1 MNVSLLA
8 TTAVMGL
15 VGGPHC
21 LVMCGAACV
30 GISRWSPQP
39 SLTPVLFFQLGRLI
53 GYAGLGA
60 VAAASMQALGWLTV
74 HSAALRPVWS
84 MVHIA
89 ATLIGLMLLIGAK
102 QPVWLSHAANGIW
115 HKLSS
120 PEQRQTLHR
129 HPFGPLL
136 LGLVWAFLPC
146 GLLYSALLVAL
157 LSGSALEG
165 AAVMSS
171 FAGGGAIMLMLAPWL
186 WSRLER
192 VNITKVN
199 VSHAGVRLA
208 GLALAVSSAWALW
221 MGLVEQQA
229 PWCKVTYY

>member
-1 MNVSLLA
+1 MNVSLLSTA
-8 TTAVMGL
+8 AVMGL

-21 LVMCGAACV
+21 LAMCGAACV
-30 GISRWSPQP
+30 GVSRWSSNRSWIP
-39 SLTPVLFFQLGRLI
+39 LLLFQLGRLI
-53 GYAGLGA
+53 GYAVLGA
-60 VAAASMQALGWLTV
+60 VAAASMQALGWMTV

-89 ATLIGLMLLIGAK
+89 AVLIGLMLFLRGE
-102 QPVWLSHAANGIW
+102 QPLWLSNAAAGIW

-120 PEQRQTLHR
+120 PEQRQALHL
-129 HPFGPLL
+129 HPVGPFL

-171 FAGGGAIMLMLAPWL
+171 FAVGGAIMLMLAPWL
-186 WSRLER
+186 WSRLGR
-192 VNITKVN
+192 MHVSKVN
-199 VSHAGVRLA
+199 VSHAGIRLA
-208 GLALAVSSAWALW
+208 GLALAVSSAWSLW

-229 PWCKVTYY
+229 PWCNVIP

>member
-1 MNVSLLA
+1 MNASLLA
-8 TTAVMGL
+8 TAAVMGL

-21 LVMCGAACV
+21 LAMCGAACV
-30 GISRWSPQP
+30 GISRWSSQT
-39 SLTPVLFFQLGRLI
+39 SLTPVVFFQLGRLI
-53 GYAGLGA
+53 GYAALGA
-60 VAAASMQALGWLTV
+60 VAAASMQAFGWMTV

-89 ATLIGLMLLIGAK
+89 ATLIGLMLLIRAE
-102 QPVWLSHAANGIW
+102 QPVWLSKAANGIW

-120 PEQRQTLHR
+120 PEQRQTLR
-129 HPFGPLL
+129 RQPFGPLL

-157 LSGSALEG
+157 LSGSAVEG
-165 AAVMSS
+165 AAVMSC
-171 FAGGGAIMLMLAPWL
+171 FAVGGAIMLILAPWL

-192 VNITKVN
+192 VNIAKVN
-199 VSHAGVRLA
+199 VSNAGVRLA
-208 GLALAVSSAWALW
+208 GLALAVSSGWALW

-229 PWCKVTYY
+229 PWCNVSS